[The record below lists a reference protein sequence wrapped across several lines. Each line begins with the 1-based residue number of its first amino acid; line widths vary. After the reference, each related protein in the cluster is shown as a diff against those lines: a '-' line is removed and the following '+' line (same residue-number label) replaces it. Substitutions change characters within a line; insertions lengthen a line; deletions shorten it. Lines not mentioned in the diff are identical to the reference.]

1 MDPRTSGADP
11 WSGWHTERRMRPIPS
26 GQASVSAQQAPPRP
40 MSARSA
46 KSAPSWDPAWQPVAV
61 PGLVRRSPNGSAAD
75 TTDVDP
81 LPAAGTAPALTP
93 EEMWTQLVQSKR
105 GFESSPS
112 GPGDTYRAVP
122 ATVPVGSLATDDAG
136 NPIGKGV
143 PLGKGYETFA
153 AVQVVD
159 GDGNGVA
166 LAAGQYLHG
175 GADQH
180 AEARCVRGLELHGP
194 AELVGGKLVVV
205 SDQSICATC
214 RQRLLDYARSRGL
227 TVIEPFEPV
236 RPKLLGVGEVS
247 PKTASRSSTQAG
259 RPKLTVVARDRIL
272 VSPIMEV
279 DGATDSPAPVGVR
292 RAGVVG
298 RSLRGG
304 EPIPTGRT
312 GVQTPR

>member
-1 MDPRTSGADP
+1 
-11 WSGWHTERRMRPIPS
+11 
-26 GQASVSAQQAPPRP
+26 
-40 MSARSA
+40 
-46 KSAPSWDPAWQPVAV
+46 
-61 PGLVRRSPNGSAAD
+61 
-75 TTDVDP
+75 
-81 LPAAGTAPALTP
+81 
-93 EEMWTQLVQSKR
+93 MWTQLVQSKR

-166 LAAGQYLHG
+166 LAADQYLRG

-236 RPKLLGVGEVS
+236 RPTLLGVGEVS

-259 RPKLTVVARDRIL
+259 RPKLTVVARDRI
-272 VSPIMEV
+272 
-279 DGATDSPAPVGVR
+279 
-292 RAGVVG
+292 VV
-298 RSLRGG
+298 
-304 EPIPTGRT
+304 
-312 GVQTPR
+312 